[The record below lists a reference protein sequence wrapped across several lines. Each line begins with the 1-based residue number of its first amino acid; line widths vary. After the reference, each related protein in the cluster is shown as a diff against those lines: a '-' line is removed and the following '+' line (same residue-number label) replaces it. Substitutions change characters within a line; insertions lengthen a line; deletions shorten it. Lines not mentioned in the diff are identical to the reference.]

1 MGSIHIHPSARPSAE
16 PPAGADTDND
26 ADVTGH
32 HDTRAVFFFDIDNC
46 LYAKSRKVHDHMA
59 RLINQYF
66 TTHLDVTA
74 EEATHL
80 HQKYYQD
87 YGLAIEGLAR
97 FHKIDPL
104 DFNREVDD
112 ALPLDEL
119 LEPHPETRALLQ
131 RFDPAKVKLW
141 LFTNAH
147 VTHGRRVVRLLG
159 IDDLFEGITYCD
171 YARVPLVPKPL
182 PEMFAKAEREAGV
195 SVHTPAVYFVDDSFL
210 NCRAAY
216 ARGWTNTVHLVEK
229 GVPEP
234 AEKASKYQ
242 ISHLSQ
248 LLDLFPELLKTD
260 T

>member
-1 MGSIHIHPSARPSAE
+1 MGSIR
-16 PPAGADTDND
+16 TD
-26 ADVTGH
+26 ADADAEAISVQ
-32 HDTRAVFFFDIDNC
+32 DAEVVDPRAVFFFDIDNC

-66 TTHLDVTA
+66 ITHLDVTT
-74 EEATHL
+74 EEATLL

-87 YGLAIEGLAR
+87 YGLAIEGLVR

-119 LEPHPETRALLQ
+119 LEPHAETRALLE
-131 RFDPAKVKLW
+131 RFDRSKVKLW

-147 VTHGRRVVRLLG
+147 ITHGRRVVRLLG

-171 YARVPLVPKPL
+171 YARVPLVPKPMSA
-182 PEMFAKAEREAGV
+182 MFAKAESEARVGPY
-195 SVHTPAVYFVDDSFL
+195 TRVYFVDDSYL

-216 ARGWTNTVHLVEK
+216 ARGWTNTVHLVEA
-229 GVPEP
+229 GVPDP
-234 AEKASKYQ
+234 PEKASKYQ
-242 ISHLSQ
+242 ISDLSQ

-260 T
+260 AS